1 MEFPLI
7 IETWSLASG
16 IPSKSQP
23 AVTLQDD
30 ELPQLPDD
38 VLETNV
44 AEASEFTVT
53 VLVTAEEG
61 PLQPVLTTFIVTLP
75 AHPIGQV
82 TMPVFA
88 LIAEDD
94 RVPAVFVIPD
104 NDHDKVPVVA
114 VLL

>member
-1 MEFPLI
+1 LI
-7 IETWSLASG
+7 WQEGSVPVKLIEVGVDTEGL
-16 IPSKSQP
+16 
-23 AVTLQDD
+23 
-30 ELPQLPDD
+30 
-38 VLETNV
+38 
-44 AEASEFTVT
+44 TVT

-104 NDHDKVPVVA
+104 NDHDKVPAVA
-114 VLL
+114 ELL